1 MLENRAPVPC
11 AALVQHRV
19 PAQRVTR
26 AALVR
31 ICTLR
36 RHAMLHVKTS
46 GRIMYDAVL
55 VRIRKMSARAYESG
69 ALRRHAMLHIIQYP
83 TRTSSACRH
92 KPPMPLPFD
101 WNKRAL
107 ASQSEQVQACCALL
121 SECATAH
128 LPGRIPIPPG
138 RLGKQCDAPESRR
151 HLTRRRPAGVTS
163 QGASRRP
170 AAARGVEVLGSRAG
184 QPDARRA
191 RRKRAGKSSKA
202 RGKSSELQLQEQP
215 RARVERARGRRG
227 RPGARGS
234 DGGGWRGGAAKEA
247 AAAASNSRRVSGLRD
262 SPRRNGESGGWDGP
276 LGPWGRR
283 RGAGGGCRKGGGEGA
298 GGRGAGAAAG
308 ANGGSAGWKRR
319 TWWFGAKGY
328 AAGEGIRGP
337 GRGRVG
343 LWVRVVAPG
352 MPSPTRPRSSCRE
365 STGARQRRARSPFAR
380 GRGRH

>member
-92 KPPMPLPFD
+92 KPPMPLPFN

-170 AAARGVEVLGSRAG
+170 AAARGVEVLGRVGRGAEA
-184 QPDARRA
+184 PE
-191 RRKRAGKSSKA
+191 A
-202 RGKSSELQLQEQP
+202 RG
-215 RARVERARGRRG
+215 ARNRRG
-227 RPGARGS
+227 APRREARF
-234 DGGGWRGGAAKEA
+234 K
-247 AAAASNSRRVSGLRD
+247 
-262 SPRRNGESGGWDGP
+262 SPRRQLQNSLLVQWLEYEEDESLFCSVAQVRLRRRAFIFFPERSGGFYP
-276 LGPWGRR
+276 P
-283 RGAGGGCRKGGGEGA
+283 AH
-298 GGRGAGAAAG
+298 
-308 ANGGSAGWKRR
+308 
-319 TWWFGAKGY
+319 
-328 AAGEGIRGP
+328 
-337 GRGRVG
+337 
-343 LWVRVVAPG
+343 VR
-352 MPSPTRPRSSCRE
+352 SF
-365 STGARQRRARSPFAR
+365 TGAPNS
-380 GRGRH
+380 